1 MTSASDPGPADADLA
16 ERLAARGTVVKPSYL
31 KRLRSERWIPLP
43 DESTRRYSA
52 TTEDYVLRFLQLH
65 ERERDLTR
73 VTLTLFGE
81 GFAPR
86 EETLKKAYD
95 IEARR
100 TERFIKNLTW
110 VWRPAY
116 YLLRRRHAARLQR
129 SALGRLISDRHRR
142 LWRDDASRESD
153 PNFALGDVIASA
165 AQILRT
171 GSAGSREATEDMLR
185 MLGIGAMQDDQWE
198 TLGPIVPANEQL
210 VDETVLRVLEAYQ
223 VDSYRA
229 RIRSTDIGR
238 LVAARDEFA
247 SLCEIFS
254 NTATVMKFMTPLPD
268 AFGMS
273 AFGRFMRL
281 ANHLFGP
288 ALVIGRYA
296 PVILIVRD
304 LVPEYD
310 FAFNSIL
317 ETRTQIR
324 AAASFVNFLPKEF
337 RRQHG
342 VRRLQRRSRDEQR
355 QLVEAWTRASPD
367 DARAAGLELQT

>member
-1 MTSASDPGPADADLA
+1 MTSASDPGPADVDLA
-16 ERLAARGTVVKPSYL
+16 ERLAARGTVVKPAYL

-43 DESTRRYSA
+43 DESTQRYSA

-95 IEARR
+95 TEARR
-100 TERFIKNLTW
+100 NERFIKNLTW

-116 YLLRRRHAARLQR
+116 HMLRRRHVARLRR
-129 SALGRLISDRHRR
+129 SALGRIVADRYRR
-142 LWRDDASRESD
+142 LWRHDESREGD
-153 PNFALGDVIASA
+153 PSFALGDLVASA
-165 AQILRT
+165 ALILRT

-185 MLGIGAMQDDQWE
+185 MLGIGAMQDDHWD
-198 TLGPIVPANEQL
+198 TLGPIVPAHEQL
-210 VDETVLRVLEAYQ
+210 VDETVLSVLAAYQ
-223 VDSYRA
+223 IDTYRA
-229 RIRSTDIGR
+229 RIRSADIGQ
-238 LVAARDEFA
+238 LAAARDDFA

-254 NTATVMKFMTPLPD
+254 NAATVMKFMTPLPD
-268 AFGMS
+268 AFGML
-273 AFGRFMRL
+273 AFGRIMRL
-281 ANHLFGP
+281 ANRLFGP
-288 ALVIGRYA
+288 GLVIGRYA
-296 PVILIVRD
+296 PLMLIVRD
-304 LVPEYD
+304 IVPEYGS
-310 FAFNSIL
+310 ALNAIL

-337 RRQHG
+337 HRQHG
-342 VRRLQRRSRDEQR
+342 VRRLQRRSTDEQR
-355 QLVEAWTRASPD
+355 QLVEAWTQASPD